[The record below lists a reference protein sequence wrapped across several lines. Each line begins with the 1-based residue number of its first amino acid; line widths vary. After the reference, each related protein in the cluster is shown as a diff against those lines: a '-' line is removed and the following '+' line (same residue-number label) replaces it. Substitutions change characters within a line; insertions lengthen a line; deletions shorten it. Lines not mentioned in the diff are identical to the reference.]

1 VSDDPETQA
10 LFAPGEAPEF
20 RRQLL
25 AVSVRAV
32 LWMIALVVGYYLLP
46 LSGRFDTS
54 EIILLV
60 LGLAGFSVVLFWQIR
75 EITRNRY
82 PRARAVQAVA
92 ILVPLLL
99 ILFASTYY
107 LMSRADPGYFS
118 MQLSRTTSL
127 YFTVTVLSTVGF
139 GDIVPRVDAARV
151 VTMIQMLVD
160 LVTFGLIIHLI
171 LGAVRV
177 GVMRQAVARNEEAR
191 E

>member
-1 VSDDPETQA
+1 MT
-10 LFAPGEAPEF
+10 
-20 RRQLL
+20 
-25 AVSVRAV
+25 
-32 LWMIALVVGYYLLP
+32 ALVVGYYLLP
-46 LSGRFDTS
+46 LSGRFGAS
-54 EIILLV
+54 ELIMLV
-60 LGLAGFSVVLFWQIR
+60 LGLGGLSMVLLWQIR

-99 ILFASTYY
+99 ILFAATYY
-107 LMSRADPGYFS
+107 LMSRADRGYFS
-118 MQLSRTTSL
+118 MPLSRTTSL

-177 GVMRQAVARNEEAR
+177 GVMRQSVARSEEAR